1 MILPRTLNPE
11 PRTPLSCRARVDQLS
26 AAVIMFTSTTP
37 LNRRPIIAYRV
48 TFAVLL
54 SLCALIAGCSARPS
68 APTAA
73 PVGDEAPVNLR
84 DLQVA
89 TSSGHRAV
97 LLQLT
102 RLPTLVR
109 YSSSSEPAR
118 IIVQAWGPE
127 GDSDLPERVLPQ
139 ADAIVRQ
146 VVVSRTRGELRVVIE
161 LNQQEPPPHRVH
173 EMADWIMVR
182 FTEADS

>member
-1 MILPRTLNPE
+1 M
-11 PRTPLSCRARVDQLS
+11 DQLS
-26 AAVIMFTSTTP
+26 ADVIMFPSSP
-37 LNRRPIIAYRV
+37 YPNRRTRTAYRLAFV
-48 TFAVLL
+48 VLL
-54 SLCALIAGCSARPS
+54 SLSVLIVSCSARPS

-118 IIVQAWGPE
+118 ITVQAWGPE
-127 GDSDLPERVLPQ
+127 GDTDLPERVLPQ

-146 VVVSRTRGELRVVIE
+146 VVVSRTRGELRIVIE

-182 FTEADS
+182 FTEAES

>member
-1 MILPRTLNPE
+1 M
-11 PRTPLSCRARVDQLS
+11 SCCHPTDQLS
-26 AAVIMFTSTTP
+26 ADVIML
-37 LNRRPIIAYRV
+37 LNNGRSNRLPVTGYR
-48 TFAVLL
+48 LL
-54 SLCALIAGCSARPS
+54 SLLFLATGLLLTSCSQLA

-73 PVGDEAPVNLR
+73 PTGDEAPVNLR

-89 TSSGHRAV
+89 TSGGHRAV

-109 YSSSSEPAR
+109 YSSSSDPAR
-118 IIVQAWGPE
+118 ITVQAWGPE

-139 ADAIVRQ
+139 TDPIVRQ
-146 VVVSRTRGELRVVIE
+146 VVVSRHRGELRVIIE
-161 LNQQEPPPHRVH
+161 LNQNEPPPHRVH

-182 FTEADS
+182 FTEAES

>member
-1 MILPRTLNPE
+1 
-11 PRTPLSCRARVDQLS
+11 
-26 AAVIMFTSTTP
+26 MFPSISRSTTFHS
-37 LNRRPIIAYRV
+37 RPSCSLL
-48 TFAVLL
+48 FAV
-54 SLCALIAGCSARPS
+54 ALGLAIAGCAARPV

-73 PVGDEAPVNLR
+73 PTGLEAPVNLR

-89 TSSGHRAV
+89 TSGGHRAV

-109 YSSSSEPAR
+109 YSSSSDPAR
-118 IIVQAWGPE
+118 ITVQAWGPE
-127 GDSDLPERVLPQ
+127 GDTDLPERALPQ
-139 ADAIVRQ
+139 NDPLVTQIR
-146 VVVSRTRGELRVVIE
+146 VSRTRGELRVVIE
-161 LNQQEPPPHRVH
+161 LSQQQPPPHRVH

>member
-1 MILPRTLNPE
+1 M
-11 PRTPLSCRARVDQLS
+11 DQLS
-26 AAVIMFTSTTP
+26 ADVIMFPKSARSPRLPVTG
-37 LNRRPIIAYRV
+37 YRV
-48 TFAVLL
+48 PFVFCLTL
-54 SLCALIAGCSARPS
+54 SFLMSACSQLA

-89 TSSGHRAV
+89 TSNGHRAI

-109 YSSSSEPAR
+109 YSSSSDPAR
-118 IIVQAWGPE
+118 ITVQAWGPE
-127 GDSDLPERVLPQ
+127 GDTDLPERVLPQ
-139 ADAIVRQ
+139 SDTVVRQ
-146 VVVSRTRGELRVVIE
+146 VMVSRTGGELRVVIE
-161 LNQQEPPPHRVH
+161 LNQQQPPPHRVH

-182 FTEADS
+182 FTEAES